1 MVIMIHPN
9 MRLKST
15 YGSGNLNFKNKGNP
29 LNTQSN
35 IIFFSFFPIFTAK
48 NDVALGYL
56 MAHS

>member
-1 MVIMIHPN
+1 MIHPN